1 MLKKKAKSAAIVL
14 GFDDNGKAA
23 LLAGVTNDLVKKGLK
38 AGEIVKQIAPIV
50 DGGGGGRA
58 DMAQAGGKKPEK
70 IDDALAKAAELIK
83 EKLAS

>member
-1 MLKKKAKSAAIVL
+1 
-14 GFDDNGKAA
+14 
-23 LLAGVTNDLVKKGLK
+23 LVKKSLK